1 MRMLL
6 AVVAIATLAGCTTA
20 GPNAIQVAV
29 TDAGFQPNTTTIQA
43 GQTAVLWMTRKTDH
57 TCATEAIVTETGR
70 RYDLPLNQPVRID
83 LTNVGPGTVHYSC
96 GMGMLHG
103 TVTIL

>member
-1 MRMLL
+1 MRKLL
-6 AVVAIATLAGCTTA
+6 AAVAIATLAGCTSA
-20 GPNAIQVAV
+20 GPKEIQVAV
-29 TDAGFQPNTTTIQA
+29 TDAGFQPNAITIKA
-43 GQTAVLWMTRKTDH
+43 GQTAVLSMTRTTDH

-70 RYDLPLNQPVRID
+70 SYDLPLNQPVRID
-83 LTNVGPGTVHYSC
+83 LTNIGPGTVHYSC